1 MDKQRLQELAGMQLN
16 EIISSSANSKID
28 KLVDSLAYELVQE
41 GKRLAIE
48 VYDKE
53 GAGKSGA
60 KSKKEYVETALKN
73 FLDKEY
79 QNAIMDRI
87 VEEYN
92 DIIG

>member
-1 MDKQRLQELAGMQLN
+1 MDKKRLMELAGVQLD
-16 EIISSSANSKID
+16 EVISSSANSKID

-48 VYDKE
+48 VYDDE
-53 GAGKSGA
+53 GPGKSGA
-60 KSKKEYVETALKN
+60 KSKKEYVETALKD
-73 FLDKEY
+73 FLNKEY
-79 QNAIMDRI
+79 QTAIMARL